1 LRDAL
6 IPGGYEEKEINK
18 LWGVSN
24 NGMPTSTCILFFEMH
39 PQRVEEE
46 IQDVCFSIILKKVL
60 CSKETT

>member
-6 IPGGYEEKEINK
+6 ITGGYEEKE

-24 NGMPTSTCILFFEMH
+24 NGMPTSTCIPFFEMH

-46 IQDVCFSIILKKVL
+46 IQDVCYSTILKKAL